1 MWEEGKNVNA
11 SVFLR
16 AVYHAVNFYS
26 IEQLLILDGLR
37 LEGLK

>member
-1 MWEEGKNVNA
+1 MWEEGKNLNV
-11 SVFLR
+11 SVFVT

-26 IEQLLILDGLR
+26 IEHLLILDGLR